1 VVSCCATYGD
11 LDMSRVGKLPIKL
24 PSGVTVDIKGNDV
37 TVKGPKGELRRSFDA
52 AMSIT
57 MSEGSLVVTPPG
69 EQSRYGA
76 VHGLTRALLA
86 NMVEG
91 VSKGFERALEV
102 VGVGYRVQKAGD
114 KLVLQSGFTHP
125 VEVVP
130 PPGISFVVEG
140 TNRVKVMGVD
150 KELVGDVAAKLRAI
164 RKCDSYKGKGI
175 KYAGEKIRLKP
186 GKAGRAAAKK

>member
-1 VVSCCATYGD
+1 
-11 LDMSRVGKLPIKL
+11 MSRVGKLPIKV
-24 PSGVTVDIKGNDV
+24 PAGVTVDIKGNEV

-57 MSEGSLVVTPPG
+57 NSEGTLVVTPPSD
-69 EQSRYGA
+69 QVRYGA

-91 VSKGFERALEV
+91 VSKGFEKGLEV

-125 VEVVP
+125 VEVEP
-130 PPGISFVVEG
+130 PAGVSFVVEG
-140 TNRVKVMGVD
+140 TNRVKVVGVD
-150 KELVGDVAAKLRAI
+150 KELVGDVAAKLRDI
-164 RKCDSYKGKGI
+164 RRCDHYKGKGI
-175 KYAGEKIRLKP
+175 KYVGEKIRLKP
-186 GKAGRAAAKK
+186 GKAGRAATKK

>member
-1 VVSCCATYGD
+1 
-11 LDMSRVGKLPIKL
+11 MSRVGKLPIAV
-24 PSGVTVDIKGNDV
+24 PQGVSVSIEGSEV
-37 TVKGPKGELRRSFDA
+37 VVKGPKGELMRSFDP

-57 MSEGSLVVTPPG
+57 LKESVLTVSPPG
-69 EQSRYGA
+69 ELPRYGA

-86 NMVEG
+86 NMVLG
-91 VSKGFERALEV
+91 VSQGFEKGLEV

-114 KLVLQSGFTHP
+114 KLVLQTGFTHP

-130 PPGISFVVEG
+130 PAGVSFVVEG
-140 TNRVKVMGVD
+140 ANRVKVVGVD

-164 RKCDSYKGKGI
+164 RKCDHYKGKGI

>member
-1 VVSCCATYGD
+1 
-11 LDMSRVGKLPIKL
+11 MSRVGKLPIKL
-24 PSGVTVDIKGNDV
+24 PSGVTVDIKGNEV

-69 EQSRYGA
+69 DQSRYGA

-125 VEVVP
+125 IEVVP

-140 TNRVKVMGVD
+140 TNRVKVLGVD

>member
-1 VVSCCATYGD
+1 
-11 LDMSRVGKLPIKL
+11 
-24 PSGVTVDIKGNDV
+24 
-37 TVKGPKGELRRSFDA
+37 
-52 AMSIT
+52 
-57 MSEGSLVVTPPG
+57 MSEGSLMVTPPA
-69 EQSRYGA
+69 ERSRYGA

-91 VSKGFERALEV
+91 VSKGFEKALEV

-140 TNRVKVMGVD
+140 TNRVKVVGVD
-150 KELVGDVAAKLRAI
+150 KQLVGDVAAKIRAI
-164 RKCDSYKGKGI
+164 RKCDSYKGKG
-175 KYAGEKIRLKP
+175 YQVR
-186 GKAGRAAAKK
+186 R

>member
-1 VVSCCATYGD
+1 
-11 LDMSRVGKLPIKL
+11 MSRIGKVPVRLPL
-24 PSGVTVDIKGNDV
+24 GVTADIKGSEV
-37 TVKGPKGELRRSFDA
+37 TVKGPRGELQRSFDP

-57 MSEGSLVVTPPG
+57 MNDGSLLVTPLND
-69 EQSRYGA
+69 QRRYAA
-76 VHGLTRALLA
+76 VHGLTRTLLA

-114 KLVLQSGFTHP
+114 KLVLQAGFTHP

-130 PPGISFVVEG
+130 PPGVSFLVEG
-140 TNRVKVMGVD
+140 TNRIKVVGVD
-150 KELVGDVAAKLRAI
+150 KEVVGNVAAKIRGI
-164 RKCDSYKGKGI
+164 RKCDHYKGKGI

>member
-1 VVSCCATYGD
+1 
-11 LDMSRVGKLPIKL
+11 MSRVGKLPIKL
-24 PSGVTVDIKGNDV
+24 PSGVTVDIKGNEV

-69 EQSRYGA
+69 DQSRYAA

-91 VSKGFERALEV
+91 VSKGFERMLEV

-140 TNRVKVMGVD
+140 TNRVKVVGVD